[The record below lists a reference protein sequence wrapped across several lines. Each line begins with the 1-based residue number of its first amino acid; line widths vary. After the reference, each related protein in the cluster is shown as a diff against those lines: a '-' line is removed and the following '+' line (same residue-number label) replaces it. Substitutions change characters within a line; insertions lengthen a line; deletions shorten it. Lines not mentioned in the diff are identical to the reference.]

1 MRLCSHWTLSLCLV
15 AAELGCAR
23 VDPHPEPPGISSA
36 GTAGAA
42 TPTGAAGNAGSA
54 SWPAIDAGA
63 SVDGTSGDGTSGAVE
78 VNCGFETH
86 KLARI
91 PPEVLLIL
99 DRSESM
105 GDPVPGSQNNRWT
118 ELTNAIYGVLAQS
131 SGQVFWGLKT
141 FPTTPKCN
149 VGPGVEVPISA
160 TSMIVTSA
168 IMQSPFEVGNG
179 TPTAEAITNAVAYM
193 QTRTTTNPKYLL
205 LATDGIP
212 TCTIAK
218 GPMQSVA
225 AIAQAKAAGLPTF
238 VLGVATSG
246 TTADT
251 TLNDMATAG
260 GEPRAAVPLYYPATN
275 GKEIADALVQ
285 ITTSLASCSFALD
298 KAPPSPDDVAV
309 NVGTTRVPRD
319 KTQTNGWDYETGAM
333 TIRLFGTSCDILKSG
348 QGGDV
353 SIIFGCPHVIIP

>member
-1 MRLCSHWTLSLCLV
+1 MPPHFNSVWTLSVCLF
-15 AAELGCAR
+15 AGELGCAAG
-23 VDPHPEPPGISSA
+23 VHLPDPT
-36 GTAGAA
+36 GTSTGGTGSPA
-42 TPTGAAGNAGSA
+42 TPTGAAGGTAGSV
-54 SWPAIDAGA
+54 SSPGGVDANA
-63 SVDGTSGDGTSGAVE
+63 TADGPSAGTD

-118 ELTNAIYGVLAQS
+118 EMTNAIYGVLAQS
-131 SGQVFWGLKT
+131 NGQVSWGLKT

-160 TSMIVTSA
+160 ASTNVAST
-168 IMQSPFEVGNG
+168 IMQSPFQVGNG
-179 TPTAEAITNAVAYM
+179 TPTADAVTNGAAYM
-193 QTRTTTNPKYLL
+193 QSRTTTNPKYLL

-218 GPMQSVA
+218 GPTQSVA

-238 VLGVATSG
+238 VLGIATSG

-260 GEPRAAVPLYYPATN
+260 GEPRAGTPLYYPATN
-275 GKEIADALVQ
+275 GKEIADALTQ

-309 NVGTTRVPRD
+309 NVGPTRVPRD
-319 KTQTNGWDYETGAM
+319 KTQTNGWDYEMGTM
-333 TIRLFGTSCDILKSG
+333 TVRVFGPSCDALKSG
-348 QGGDV
+348 PGGDV